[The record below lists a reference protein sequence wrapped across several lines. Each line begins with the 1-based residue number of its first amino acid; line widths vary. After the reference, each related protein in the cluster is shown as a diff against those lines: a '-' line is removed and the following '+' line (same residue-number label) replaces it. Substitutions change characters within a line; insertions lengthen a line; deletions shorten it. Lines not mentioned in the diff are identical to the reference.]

1 MVRFFVAKAA
11 QSDLARIVRESR
23 RSWSDEAAR
32 RYAML
37 LDAAMN
43 HVAEE
48 PHGPLT
54 RDGAQLRPDLRTF
67 HVRHARRLIPAR
79 VKAPAHLLVF
89 RIVEGGLVEIVR
101 VLHERM
107 DPVRHIVPDNDVV

>member
-1 MVRFFVAKAA
+1 MARFLVAGAA
-11 QSDLARIVRESR
+11 QRDLARIVGESR

-48 PHGPLT
+48 PRGPLT
-54 RDGAQLRPDLRTF
+54 RDGAAIRPGLRSF
-67 HVRHARRLIPAR
+67 HVRHARGLIPAR
-79 VKAPAHLLVF
+79 VKAPTHLLIF
-89 RIVEGGLVEIVR
+89 RVVEGGLVEIVR

-107 DPVRHIVPDNDVV
+107 DPVRHIVPDNDAV